1 MPSITIA
8 AGRLTLAAVFI
19 SPVVLLRYR
28 SELYALSRRDLGA
41 AMFAGLLNGLHF
53 ITISMALEYTS
64 VVLAQVIVGTSPI
77 WVALLEVTILR
88 ANFRRGL
95 WIGLTLVITGGI
107 LIAFG
112 ASQSQTGSDPIL
124 GLFLAVISS
133 VTVAG
138 YLFFGR
144 VMRRHISIMPYLWL
158 VYIGGG
164 ITGLAAA
171 FATQTSIVGYNGE
184 AYFWLLM
191 VTLVP
196 QLIGHSGMNYAV
208 GYISATLIS
217 INGQII
223 VATAGVLAFIIF
235 GEVPAALELA
245 GSSVIVGGVIMAILA
260 QTRSR
265 RKRQT

>member
-8 AGRLTLAAVFI
+8 AGRLTLAAIFI
-19 SPVVLLRYR
+19 SPVVLASYR
-28 SELYALSRRDLGA
+28 SELYSLSRRELAA

-88 ANFRRGL
+88 SNFRRGL
-95 WIGLTLVITGGI
+95 WIGLALVIIGGV

-112 ASQSQTGSDPIL
+112 AGQSQTGSDPLL
-124 GLFLAVISS
+124 GLILAVVSS

-144 VMRRHISIMPYLWL
+144 VMRRRISIMPYLWL

-164 ITGLAAA
+164 LTGLTAA
-171 FATQTSIVGYNGE
+171 FLTQTSITGYGGE

-223 VATAGVLAFIIF
+223 VTTAGILAFFIF
-235 GEVPAALELA
+235 GEVPAPLELV
-245 GSSVIVGGVIMAILA
+245 GSSVIVGGVVMAILA

-265 RKRQT
+265 GKRQT